1 MKANNRLKSRMKKLR
16 GTIRSKG
23 KNGNLYYRLTIAS
36 GLRKEF
42 PLKTKD
48 EAEAV
53 KKAEELDS
61 IWAAPTLEVAAA
73 QINTIKGFNKV
84 QLNLDFSEAC
94 QKQYQGQRSQKTAG
108 VVFFKNTQAMIYS
121 EKI

>member
-42 PLKTKD
+42 PLKTNQEFLLPLQFLYQTHNPD
-48 EAEAV
+48 
-53 KKAEELDS
+53 
-61 IWAAPTLEVAAA
+61 
-73 QINTIKGFNKV
+73 
-84 QLNLDFSEAC
+84 LNRILHHTS
-94 QKQYQGQRSQKTAG
+94 
-108 VVFFKNTQAMIYS
+108 
-121 EKI
+121 